1 MVAYAPDLELPGT
14 ALAAEANVALPMGPT
29 YGPETAREVV
39 KALAGA

>member
-1 MVAYAPDLELPGT
+1 
-14 ALAAEANVALPMGPT
+14 VALPMGPT